1 MLYVYMFCIAFLQI
15 KDLIN
20 LKLMRSQLNEL
31 KYFEKDNI
39 FRKY

>member
-15 KDLIN
+15 RD